1 MTILKAGIGATA
13 GTITVGSSCCILMVR
28 ASVNA
33 TIKVNKETF
42 NLPTTAVNYTTI
54 PCDYDDFT
62 IVSGTVDYICIG

>member
-1 MTILKAGIGATA
+1 MTVLKSGIAAGA
-13 GTITVGSSCCILMVR
+13 GTITVGFSASVLMVR
-28 ASVNA
+28 AASNA
-33 TIKVNKETF
+33 VISINGRSI